1 MQPMRIAPFENVWAQ
16 SVDLLNKQLAAA
28 IDLQLWLIEMLQFTE
43 ALGAMRTRTAIRSRI
58 GSAATLHAS
67 ARISDRAG
75 VGMAACDLNDRIGI
89 WVNEGGAGGE
99 VNR

>member
-43 ALGAMRTRTAIRSRI
+43 ALGAPRARTAIRSRND
-58 GSAATLHAS
+58 SAAALQGS
-67 ARISDRAG
+67 GRISDRAS
-75 VGMAACDLNDRIGI
+75 VGMAARDLNDRIGI